1 MRIKLFYLQKLNMLN
16 LITRKA
22 SLVLVFGIFFIT
34 SCSSLNKTESASNK
48 QQASGPLAEI
58 ESINMLIEQDGHDEA
73 LLLRKA
79 ELFIEAAQSESL
91 PSSRKPLYRN
101 ARNTSIDGITR
112 FSGNTQE
119 FNRILNDAWSFE
131 HNSGV
136 RLLQARGEE
145 SSTERSLNKA
155 IEHLENAIIIQP
167 DSLSSYNVLSTAYY
181 SNGLYTNAEE
191 TLNRLL
197 EVSSDPD
204 RVTATNEKLAFIY
217 LESGE
222 PGKSVSKYQELLKE
236 NSTSITIRHGLINAY
251 ILNNQPDK
259 AAKQLQTLTDEYP
272 DRITY
277 LESLASVRYQ
287 MFETGVDS
295 LLKHNGDAAN
305 IDMVLENL
313 LSQINEITVIYDNL
327 SENSLMDEESI
338 YNAAGYHMNGAAY
351 LKDLKNNVELRG
363 SNSDLIDDT
372 EVELLG
378 ISLSYWEQLVDL
390 NPDNIEYLYTL
401 YTLYNRL
408 EMFEEAESLEQ
419 SHNF

>member
-1 MRIKLFYLQKLNMLN
+1 M
-16 LITRKA
+16 A

-34 SCSSLNKTESASNK
+34 SCSSLSKTESATNN
-48 QQASGPLAEI
+48 QPAPGPLAEI
-58 ESINMLIEQDGHDEA
+58 ENINKLIEQNGHDET

-79 ELFIEAAQSESL
+79 ELFIEAAKSESL

-112 FSGNTQE
+112 FSDKSQE
-119 FNRILNDAWSFE
+119 FNKILDDAWSFE

-145 SSTERSLNKA
+145 SSSERSLNKA

-181 SNGLYTNAEE
+181 SNGLYANAEE

-204 RVTATNEKLAFIY
+204 RVTSTNEKLAFIY

-236 NSTSITIRHGLINAY
+236 KGTSITIRHGLINAY

-259 AAKQLQTLTDEYP
+259 AAQQLQMLTDEYP

-287 MFETGVDS
+287 MFKSIVDS
-295 LLKHNGDAAN
+295 LLAGNRDAVNA
-305 IDMVLENL
+305 DMQIEKL

-338 YNAAGYHMNGAAY
+338 YNAAGYHINGAAY
-351 LKDLKNNVELRG
+351 LKDLKNSMDLLD
-363 SNSDLIDDT
+363 SDSDLIDET
-372 EVELLG
+372 EVELLET
-378 ISLSYWEQLVDL
+378 SLSYWEQLVDL